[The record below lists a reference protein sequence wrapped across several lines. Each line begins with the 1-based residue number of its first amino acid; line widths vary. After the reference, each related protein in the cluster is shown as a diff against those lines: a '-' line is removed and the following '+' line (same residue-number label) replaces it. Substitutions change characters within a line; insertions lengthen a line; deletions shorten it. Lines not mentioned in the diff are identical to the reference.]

1 MAFNKNNLVCVSLA
15 TVALLSLS
23 HSACAQLYKWTDEN
37 GKVHYSDSVPPSA
50 NDRARKEIRSDGIVK
65 GQIDRALTPEERRAA
80 AQKAAEDEKVR
91 IAKEERERREKA
103 LLTSYSSVE
112 EYDRVR
118 ARDLAQIQSENNA
131 LGNQIYVLQT
141 QLTELSKTGDPKSAR
156 AKAAAEQERDELKKR
171 INDLSRERDA
181 SIKRLLDTTERFRVE
196 RERFVRLLAEQA
208 EANKLNA
215 PAPNAAK
222 KKS

>member
-1 MAFNKNNLVCVSLA
+1 MAFNKKVYFSVSLA
-15 TVALLSLS
+15 MATLLSFA
-23 HSACAQLYKWTDEN
+23 HVANAQLYKWTDEN
-37 GKVHYSDSVPPSA
+37 GKVHYSDTVPPAA

-65 GQIDRALTPEERRAA
+65 GQVDRALTPEERRAA

-103 LLTSYSSVE
+103 LLTSYSSIE

-118 ARDLAQIQSENNA
+118 ARDLAQIQAENNS

-141 QLTELSKTGDPKSAR
+141 RLAELAKAGDPKSAR
-156 AKAAAEQERDELKKR
+156 GKAAAEQERDELKKR
-171 INDLSRERDA
+171 INDLSRERDGA
-181 SIKRLLDTTERFRVE
+181 IKRLIDTTERFRQE
-196 RERFVRLLAEQA
+196 RLLFARLLAEQA
-208 EANKLNA
+208 EVNKQNA
-215 PAPNAAK
+215 PTATK